1 MSAVC
6 GWVWQAVAV
15 HSRVCVMFFHVASY
29 LPSTPMT
36 HQDLHCAASAVTPA
50 PTPISYSE
58 HNGVRFLHFAGAEEC
73 TQGAILLSEP
83 DRLLL
88 PYAQQMM
95 AWLLFLEAEQLSEAH
110 VAQLGLGPGSLT
122 GFCYRK
128 LPEARVTAVEI
139 NPLVIEAARTAFH
152 LPPDDHRLQV
162 LAQDALDW
170 VMDPAQQGTVDA
182 LQVDVY
188 DGAHDGNPTLQ
199 SLAFYRACR
208 QVLRAP
214 GVMAIN
220 LHCSN
225 EGFGRNM
232 ERICEAFD
240 YRVLMFPITMVENT
254 IALAFNGPTITVEW
268 AALQARAEALQ
279 STFGLPTA
287 DWIEGLRRANPHQ
300 QGSVLTL

>member
-1 MSAVC
+1 MTR
-6 GWVWQAVAV
+6 
-15 HSRVCVMFFHVASY
+15 HDLAS
-29 LPSTPMT
+29 
-36 HQDLHCAASAVTPA
+36 PA
-50 PTPISYSE
+50 PTAALTPTPVTYSE
-58 HNGVRFLHFAGAEEC
+58 HDGVRLLHFAGAEHC
-73 TQGAILLSEP
+73 AQGAILLSEP

-95 AWLLFLEAEQLSEAH
+95 AWLLFLDPAQLADAH

-122 GFCYRK
+122 RFCHRR
-128 LPEARVTAVEI
+128 LPQARVTAVEI
-139 NPLVIEAARTAFH
+139 NPLVIEAARSAFH
-152 LPPDDHRLQV
+152 LPDDDHRLQV

-170 VMDPAQQGTVDA
+170 VMDPAQHGTVDA

-188 DGAHDGNPTLQ
+188 DGVHDGSPALQ

-208 QVLRAP
+208 RVLRAP

-225 EGFGRNM
+225 EGFARNI

-240 YRVLMFPITMVENT
+240 YRVLIFPITMVENT
-254 IALAFNGPTITVEW
+254 IALAFNGPTITVGW
-268 AALQARAEALQ
+268 AALQARAEVLQ

-287 DWIEGLRRANPHQ
+287 DWIEGLRRVNPHQ